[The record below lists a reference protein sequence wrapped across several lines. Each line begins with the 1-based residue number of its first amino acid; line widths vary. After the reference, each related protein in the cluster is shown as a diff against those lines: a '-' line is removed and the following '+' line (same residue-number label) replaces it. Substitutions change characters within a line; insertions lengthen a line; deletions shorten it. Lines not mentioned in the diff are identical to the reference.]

1 MILRGFI
8 LPVIIFYFRSALICE
23 ICRKYH
29 SSPVIIFSAVSIIM
43 FIFIDH
49 FIKEIMGLIRIE
61 NMEFYSFHGHFKEE
75 QIVGNKF
82 LVDLAIE
89 TDMKI
94 PSSSDN
100 LKDAVDY
107 QRVYQII
114 KFEMEK
120 KSHLLEHIAGRI
132 IDAIYAEMKGI
143 QKITVKVSK
152 MNPPMG
158 GKIGSVSVELSR

>member
-1 MILRGFI
+1 MG
-8 LPVIIFYFRSALICE
+8 E
-23 ICRKYH
+23 IQ
-29 SSPVIIFSAVSIIM
+29 
-43 FIFIDH
+43 
-49 FIKEIMGLIRIE
+49 IE

-82 LVDLAIE
+82 LVDLVIV

-94 PSSSDN
+94 PAGSDN

-107 QRVYQII
+107 QRIYQIT
-114 KFEMEK
+114 KLQMEK

-132 IDAIYAEMKGI
+132 IDAIYAEMDSI

-158 GKIGSVSVELSR
+158 GKIGSVCVVMSR